1 MRYTRFF
8 AHINKDVGLQR
19 IGKTQLGRILNIVFL
34 EGELKGVEAA
44 IRTAQHASNSKQ
56 NQLLKFRLQKRITVL
71 SGNMEPKALLQEICY
86 LSEKEL

>member
-34 EGELKGVEAA
+34 EGELKGVEEA
-44 IRTAQHASNSKQ
+44 IRTSQQRHNDKKQ
-56 NQLLKFRLQKRITVL
+56 QLLKFKIQKRITTL